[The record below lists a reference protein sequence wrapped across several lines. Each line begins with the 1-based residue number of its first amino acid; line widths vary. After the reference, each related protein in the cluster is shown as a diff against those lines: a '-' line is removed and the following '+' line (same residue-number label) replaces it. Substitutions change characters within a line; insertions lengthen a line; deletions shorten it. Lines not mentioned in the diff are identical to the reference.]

1 LYYIQNIK
9 SLDKLTSAEMNFE
22 EMASIL
28 SNCAETREEGG
39 DIGWVNLSESFNDD
53 IVAEDARKKNPNE
66 HLDLILPPSAR
77 RQLLATP
84 TKPGDVIMA
93 TSERG
98 VHVIQIMDVMVDVRK
113 LSYVKARNASKNK
126 QKDPIVYSNDM
137 EVGKGSKLAGVLG
150 GALIDN
156 PNSAVDL
163 TYKIETM
170 GCQMNSADSERIEG
184 QLMSLGI
191 RPLGEEEFLDVEG
204 ESSKKKKREKRKPDV
219 IVLNTC
225 SIRDHAEQKVYS

>member
-1 LYYIQNIK
+1 
-9 SLDKLTSAEMNFE
+9 MNFE
-22 EMASIL
+22 QMASIL

-39 DIGWVNLSESFNDD
+39 DIGWVNLSESFL
-53 IVAEDARKKNPNE
+53 ESSSSSSSTTSKNPNE
-66 HLDLILPPSAR
+66 HLDQILPPSAR
-77 RQLLATP
+77 QQLLSSP
-84 TKPGDVIMA
+84 TKPGDVILA

-113 LSYVKARNASKNK
+113 LSHVRIRNAKKKKK
-126 QKDPIVYSNDM
+126 QDENNGNEPIVYSNDM
-137 EVGKGSKLAGVLG
+137 ELGNGSSKLAGVLG

-156 PNSAVDL
+156 PDPTVDL

-191 RPLGEEEFLDVEG
+191 RPLGEEEVIEEEDAG
-204 ESSKKKKREKRKPDV
+204 RKKNKQKRKPDV

>member
-1 LYYIQNIK
+1 
-9 SLDKLTSAEMNFE
+9 MNFE

-28 SNCAETREEGG
+28 SNCAETRKEGG
-39 DIGWVNLSESFNDD
+39 DIGWVNLSETFNVDGNE
-53 IVAEDARKKNPNE
+53 ATKKNPNE

-77 RQLLATP
+77 KELLSTP
-84 TKPGDVIMA
+84 TKPGDVILA
-93 TSERG
+93 KSERG

-113 LSYVKARNASKNK
+113 LSYVKARNISKKK
-126 QKDPIVYSNDM
+126 QKDTIVYSNDM
-137 EVGKGSKLAGVLG
+137 EVGSGKSGSKLAGVLG

-156 PNSAVDL
+156 PSSQVDL

-170 GCQMNSADSERIEG
+170 GCQMNAADSERIEG

-191 RPLGEEEFLDVEG
+191 RPLGEAETVDIHDD
-204 ESSKKKKREKRKPDV
+204 KKKKKQEKKKPDV

>member
-1 LYYIQNIK
+1 
-9 SLDKLTSAEMNFE
+9 MNFE
-22 EMASIL
+22 QMASIL

-39 DIGWVNLSESFNDD
+39 DIGWVNLSESFL
-53 IVAEDARKKNPNE
+53 ESSSSSSTTSKNPNE
-66 HLDLILPPSAR
+66 HLDQILPPSAR
-77 RQLLATP
+77 QQLLSSP
-84 TKPGDVIMA
+84 TKPGDVILA

-113 LSYVKARNASKNK
+113 LSHVRIRNAKKKKK
-126 QKDPIVYSNDM
+126 QDENNGNEPIVYSNDM
-137 EVGKGSKLAGVLG
+137 ELGNGSSKLAGVLG

-156 PNSAVDL
+156 PDPTVDL

-191 RPLGEEEFLDVEG
+191 RPLGEEEVIEEEDAG
-204 ESSKKKKREKRKPDV
+204 RKKNKQQKRKPDV

-225 SIRDHAEQKVYS
+225 SIWDHAEQKVYS